1 LLVIAYSL
9 GLAQQQQRAKRSF
22 TNKMILLKQIKR
34 MKIFFLILSLFV
46 FLNGHSQSNKAVEF
60 VEINHGMVKVSRER
74 TEIQINS
81 PTGSRG
87 ILESFEFIKITDS
100 VPAILKNNFGIE
112 YMLKTADS
120 TEIDV
125 TIEWLYPEK
134 ITNTEGKKF
143 KTIKYTTQRYT
154 NEPTFSSYSLD
165 EPYELVKGKW
175 KMNIYAYEKLLY
187 SKTFI
192 LY

>member
-1 LLVIAYSL
+1 MKFLFFIYTLFAIVNSYS
-9 GLAQQQQRAKRSF
+9 QNS
-22 TNKMILLKQIKR
+22 
-34 MKIFFLILSLFV
+34 
-46 FLNGHSQSNKAVEF
+46 KAIEF
-60 VEINHGMVKVSRER
+60 VEINYGMVKVSRER
-74 TEIQINS
+74 TEIQANS

-87 ILESFEFIKITDS
+87 ILESFEFINITDS
-100 VPAILKNNFGIE
+100 VPAVLKNNFGIE
-112 YMLKTADS
+112 YMLKATDS

-125 TIEWLYPEK
+125 TIEWIYPEK
-134 ITNTEGKKF
+134 IINTEGKKF

-175 KMNIYAYEKLLY
+175 KMNIYAYNKLLY

-192 LY
+192 LF

>member
-1 LLVIAYSL
+1 
-9 GLAQQQQRAKRSF
+9 
-22 TNKMILLKQIKR
+22 
-34 MKIFFLILSLFV
+34 MKFLFLIFYLFTFV
-46 FLNGHSQSNKAVEF
+46 NSYSQINKAIEF
-60 VEINHGMVKVSRER
+60 VEINHGMVKVSREK
-74 TEIQINS
+74 TEKLANS

-87 ILESFEFIKITDS
+87 VLESFEFINITDT
-100 VPAILKNNFGIE
+100 VPAVLKNNFGIE
-112 YMLKTADS
+112 YMLNTADS

-125 TIEWLYPEK
+125 TIEWIYPEK
-134 ITNTEGKKF
+134 IINTEGKKF

-175 KMNIYAYEKLLY
+175 KMNIYAYNKLLY

-192 LY
+192 LI